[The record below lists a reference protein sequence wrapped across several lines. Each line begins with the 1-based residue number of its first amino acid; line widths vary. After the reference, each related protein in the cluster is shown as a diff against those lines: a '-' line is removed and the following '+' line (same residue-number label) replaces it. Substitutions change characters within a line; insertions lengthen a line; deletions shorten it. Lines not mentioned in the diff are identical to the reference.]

1 MPIAKRGDA
10 WQVTVCWHGQIHRR
24 SSRHW
29 SRAQAR
35 EIEKKLLDELHAGEI
50 GRKPVRTFNAAIE
63 RWLKEEVG
71 HKKSSVSLKSQARL
85 IAPIL
90 EGRPLSDVADICSEI
105 RAMKATNKGPLAPA
119 TINRRLALVRRLLS
133 LAYKR
138 WEWLDEPLHQRVQ
151 LLEERNERHVYL
163 TAKEVERLASLCPNA
178 GDAVRLAAYT
188 GIRAGHLLRLTKANV
203 VGDCLH
209 LGIDSK
215 TGRPQLIPLHP
226 DVQAIA
232 AGLPLR
238 VTPSV
243 LRSEFEQARATMKMP
258 HVHFHDLRHTFA
270 SWLLQAGADL
280 MHVRDFLG
288 HSTVA
293 VTQRYAHLQ
302 TAHLRQ
308 ALHKIGTK
316 EKPNRAA
323 AGQQKARKAT

>member
-29 SRAQAR
+29 TRTQAR

-50 GRKPVRTFNAAIE
+50 GRKPVRTFNHAIE
-63 RWLKEEVG
+63 RWLKEEVDR
-71 HKKSSVSLKSQARL
+71 KKSSVSLKSQARL

-90 EGRPLSDVADICSEI
+90 EGRPLSDVADICTQI
-105 RAMKATNKGPLAPA
+105 RAMKTLNKKPLAAA

-163 TAKEVERLASLCPNA
+163 TPQEVEHLAKRCPHGGN
-178 GDAVRLAAYT
+178 AVRLAAYT
-188 GIRAGHLLRLTKANV
+188 GIRAGHLLRLTKGNV

-232 AGLPLR
+232 ASLPLR
-238 VTPSV
+238 VTAPV
-243 LRSEFEQARATMKMP
+243 LRREFEAARAELKMD

-302 TAHLRQ
+302 TTHLRQ
-308 ALHKIGTK
+308 ALHKIGTDSK
-316 EKPNRAA
+316 LKAA
-323 AGQQKARKAT
+323 TKGR

>member
-1 MPIAKRGDA
+1 MPIRKRGDA
-10 WQVTVCWHGQIHRR
+10 WQVTVCWRGQVHRR

-29 SRAQAR
+29 DRAQAR
-35 EIEKKLLDELHAGEI
+35 EIEKRLLDELHAGEV
-50 GRKPVRTFNAAIE
+50 GRKPARTFNDAIE
-63 RWLKEEVG
+63 RWLEEEVT
-71 HKKSSVSLKSQARL
+71 HKRSAKSYRSQASL
-85 IAPIL
+85 IAHIL
-90 EGRPLSDVADICSEI
+90 EGRPLSDVADICREI
-105 RAMKATNKGPLAPA
+105 RAMPSTSGTPLRAA

-133 LAYKR
+133 LAYRR
-138 WEWLDEPLHQRVQ
+138 WQWLDEPLHQRVQ

-163 TAKEVERLASLCPNA
+163 TPAEVRALAIRCPNA
-178 GDAVRLAAYT
+178 GDAILLAAYT
-188 GIRAGHLLRLTKANV
+188 GIRQAHLLRLTKADL

-226 DVQAIA
+226 DVQTIA

-238 VTPSV
+238 VTLSV
-243 LRSEFEQARATMKMP
+243 LRREFEEARDALKLP

-308 ALHKIGTK
+308 ALHKLGTSAEAPK
-316 EKPNRAA
+316 RKRALSA
-323 AGQQKARKAT
+323 AK